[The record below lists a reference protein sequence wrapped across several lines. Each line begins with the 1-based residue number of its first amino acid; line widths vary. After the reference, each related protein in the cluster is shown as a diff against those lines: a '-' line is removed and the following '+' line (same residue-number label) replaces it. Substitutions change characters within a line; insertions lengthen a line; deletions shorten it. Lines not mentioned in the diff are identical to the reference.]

1 MSNHTTTLRNIIYHY
16 SQDANPLYPEEE
28 KRYAFIRLE
37 DEMSVI
43 ERIEKAQPKMLYN
56 TNNFF
61 NEEFRNAFF
70 QQFCVDNMMREIE
83 YETPEYFILKFNQN
97 VSRWLPV
104 YNKFYESSLLE
115 LDKLKSYSRDST
127 RNGDRKTSASGK
139 STSESN
145 NKNIFDDTPE
155 NRLTNAD
162 YATTITV
169 DEGSGK
175 GTTTSRGK
183 EVYSEDYKES
193 GYNVPQAELIL
204 KYRETLMDVVGQFS
218 DTVSRSLFLKIY

>member
-1 MSNHTTTLRNIIYHY
+1 MSNHTTTLRNIIFHY
-16 SQDANPLYPEEE
+16 SQDNNPLHPQEE
-28 KRYAFIRLE
+28 KRYPFIRLE
-37 DEMSVI
+37 DEMGVM
-43 ERIEKAQPKMLYN
+43 ERIEKARSKMLYN
-56 TNNFF
+56 TNKFF

-104 YNKFYESSLLE
+104 YNKLYESSLLE
-115 LDKLKSYSRDST
+115 LDKLKSYSRESS
-127 RNGDRKTSASGK
+127 RNGDRETNASGK

-145 NKNIFDDTPE
+145 NKNVFDDTPE
-155 NRLTNAD
+155 NLLTNTD

-169 DEGSGK
+169 DEGSGS
-175 GTTTSRGK
+175 GTTSSNGK
-183 EVYSEDYKES
+183 EVYSENYAES

>member
-1 MSNHTTTLRNIIYHY
+1 MSNHTTTLRNIIFHY
-16 SQDANPLYPEEE
+16 SQDNNPLHQQEE

-37 DEMSVI
+37 DEMGVM
-43 ERIEKAQPKMLYN
+43 ERIEKARSKMLYN

-61 NEEFRNAFF
+61 NEEFKNVFF

-104 YNKFYESSLLE
+104 YNKLYESSLLE
-115 LDKLKSYSRDST
+115 LDKLKSYSRESS
-127 RNGDRKTSASGK
+127 RNGDRETSASGK
-139 STSESN
+139 STSENN
-145 NKNIFDDTPE
+145 NKNVFDDTPE
-155 NRLTNAD
+155 NRLTSAD

-169 DEGSGK
+169 DESSGN
-175 GTTTSRGK
+175 GTTSSNGK
-183 EVYSEDYKES
+183 EVYSENYKES

>member
-16 SQDANPLYPEEE
+16 SQDFNPLFTPDE
-28 KRYAFIRLE
+28 KRYHFIRFE

-43 ERIEKAQPKMLYN
+43 ERIEKARPKMLYN
-56 TNNFF
+56 TNKFL
-61 NEEFRNAFF
+61 NEEFKNAFF
-70 QQFCVDNMMREIE
+70 QQFCIDNMMREIE
-83 YETPEYFILKFNQN
+83 YETSEYFILKFNQN

-104 YNKFYESSLLE
+104 YNKLYETTLLE
-115 LDKLKSYSRDST
+115 LDKLKSYSKESE
-127 RNGDRKTSASGK
+127 RNGGRKTRANGK
-139 STSESN
+139 STNKSN
-145 NKNIFDDTPE
+145 NKNIFNDTPE

-169 DEGSGK
+169 DEGSGQ
-175 GTTTSRGK
+175 GSTSSNGK
-183 EVYSEDYKES
+183 ETYSETYKES

-218 DTVSRSLFLKIY
+218 DTVSRTLFSKIY

>member
-16 SQDANPLYPEEE
+16 SQDNNPLHPQEE

-37 DEMSVI
+37 DEMSVM

-56 TNNFF
+56 TNKFF

-83 YETPEYFILKFNQN
+83 YETAEYFILKFNQN

-104 YNKFYESSLLE
+104 YNKLYESSLIE
-115 LDKLKSYSRDST
+115 LDKLKSYSRESS
-127 RNGDRKTSASGK
+127 RNGDRETNASGK

-169 DEGSGK
+169 DQGSGN
-175 GTTTSRGK
+175 GTTSSNGK
-183 EVYSEDYKES
+183 EVYSENYAES

-218 DTVSRSLFLKIY
+218 DTVSRTLFLKIY

>member
-1 MSNHTTTLRNIIYHY
+1 MSNHTTTLRNIIFHY
-16 SQDANPLYPEEE
+16 SQDNNPLHPQEE
-28 KRYAFIRLE
+28 KRYPFIRLE
-37 DEMSVI
+37 DEMGVM
-43 ERIEKAQPKMLYN
+43 ERIEKARSKMLYN
-56 TNNFF
+56 TNKFF

-104 YNKFYESSLLE
+104 YNKLYESSLLE
-115 LDKLKSYSRDST
+115 LDKLKSYSRESS
-127 RNGDRKTSASGK
+127 RNGDRETNASGK

-145 NKNIFDDTPE
+145 NKNVFDDTPE
-155 NRLTNAD
+155 NRLTKTD

-169 DEGSGK
+169 DEGSGS
-175 GTTTSRGK
+175 GTTSSNGK
-183 EVYSEDYKES
+183 EVYSENYAES

-204 KYRETLMDVVGQFS
+204 KYRETLIDVVGQFS
-218 DTVSRSLFLKIY
+218 DTVSRTLFLKIY

>member
-16 SQDANPLYPEEE
+16 SQDVNPLHPQEE

-37 DEMSVI
+37 DEMSVM
-43 ERIEKAQPKMLYN
+43 ERIVKARSKMLYN

-104 YNKFYESSLLE
+104 YNKLYESSLLE
-115 LDKLKSYSRDST
+115 LDKLKSYSREST
-127 RNGDRKTSASGK
+127 RNGDRKTNASGK

-155 NRLTNAD
+155 NRLTNAA

-218 DTVSRSLFLKIY
+218 DTVSRTLFLKIY